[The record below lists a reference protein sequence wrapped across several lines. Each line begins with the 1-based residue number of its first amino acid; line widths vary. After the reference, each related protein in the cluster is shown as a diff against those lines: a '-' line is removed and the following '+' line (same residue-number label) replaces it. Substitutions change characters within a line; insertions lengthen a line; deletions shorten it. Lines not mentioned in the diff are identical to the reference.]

1 MTGPLYWCNC
11 TQRCSG
17 GKNVSERTY
26 RRHAVYREAQLSPE
40 FSQFLEKNRNHNGT
54 TNSESQI
61 STGYKRPADESAG
74 YVEGGMQAVT
84 KEQRVDRNYE
94 GVERASSELSE
105 AADLVRRNTVIR
117 IHIKLI

>member
-1 MTGPLYWCNC
+1 MY
-11 TQRCSG
+11 Q
-17 GKNVSERTY
+17 
-26 RRHAVYREAQLSPE
+26 EAQLSPE

-61 STGYKRPADESAG
+61 STGYKHPADESAG
-74 YVEGGMQAVT
+74 YVEGGMQAVM

-94 GVERASSELSE
+94 GVERASSELSA
-105 AADLVRRNTVIR
+105 AADLVHRNTVIR